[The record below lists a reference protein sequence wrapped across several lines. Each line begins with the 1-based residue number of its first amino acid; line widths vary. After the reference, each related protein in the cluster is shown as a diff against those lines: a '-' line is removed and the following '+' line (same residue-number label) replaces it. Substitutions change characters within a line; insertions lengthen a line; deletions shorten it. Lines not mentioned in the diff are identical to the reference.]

1 MDAAAAS
8 LLSQQGAD
16 AIVTAEG
23 IADADHQAG
32 VLGTGGHG
40 QGGRTPQCGDGWP
53 RAADGQIAQPISGIQ
68 ARGFRRFSRLSPP
81 GSR

>member
-1 MDAAAAS
+1 MDAAAS
-8 LLSQQGAD
+8 RLLSQQGAD

-40 QGGRTPQCGDGWP
+40 QGGGRLSVAMAGLELLMIRMRGTHFRDS
-53 RAADGQIAQPISGIQ
+53 ASGIQ
-68 ARGFRRFSRLSPP
+68 EVFKAFATS
-81 GSR
+81 